1 MSHASIKLG
10 KKEMIFLGSVS
21 FNLDVSSS
29 FLLVL
34 HCYFLFNK
42 PDNSHD
48 DCNDDYS
55 H

>member
-1 MSHASIKLG
+1 MKLG

-21 FNLDVSSS
+21 FNLDVSSFS
-29 FLLVL
+29 LLVL
-34 HCYFLFNK
+34 HCYFLFKK

-48 DCNDDYS
+48 DCNNNHY